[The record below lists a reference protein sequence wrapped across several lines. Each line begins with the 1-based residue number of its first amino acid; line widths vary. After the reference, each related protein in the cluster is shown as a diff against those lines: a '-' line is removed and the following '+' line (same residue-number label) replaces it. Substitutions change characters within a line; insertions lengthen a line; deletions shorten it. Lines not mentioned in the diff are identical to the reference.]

1 MYECIK
7 KMWYK
12 NTMEYYSAL
21 KEKEILS
28 LTTMLDKTRGN
39 YAMWNKPDRER
50 QILHGI
56 TYM

>member
-1 MYECIK
+1 
-7 KMWYK
+7 
-12 NTMEYYSAL
+12 MEYYSAL